1 MEKRRGIIVQNLWKE
16 IAKEF
21 MPDNLFK
28 DAEERIFKDTIPEY
42 EVEIKPDKAI
52 IYVAT
57 EEDSKVAI
65 MIENG
70 HKSAKEVIQ
79 EGKPKDINKEEF
91 SKHVILFDSSEQIEV
106 MIKALNKSL
115 EVAKRLENEK

>member
-1 MEKRRGIIVQNLWKE
+1 MQNLWKE

-21 MPDNLFK
+21 MPDNLFN
-28 DAEERIFKDTIPEY
+28 DAEERIFNDTIPEY

-115 EVAKRLENEK
+115 EVAKRLEKEK